1 LKIEGERE
9 KIMKINNLRK
19 TLRSINFRKLAKP
32 AVVKNMKLMKR
43 HACFCVFGLNRCIRS
58 NVFVREI
65 ITAKRK
71 LSIITAII
79 ALVMIGLALSV
90 TTFSAISTST
100 SLASAGTVFTSANL
114 GVYSDSACTQPLSSI
129 SWGTLTAGGTSTQT
143 IYIKNTGSGLSLSLS
158 MTTSSWSP
166 ASANGPITIT
176 WTQENTDLKPG
187 QSTAAP
193 LTLTVSPSISGITSF
208 SDQISITGT
217 N

>member
-1 LKIEGERE
+1 
-9 KIMKINNLRK
+9 MKINNLRK

-58 NVFVREI
+58 KVFVRGI

-71 LSIITAII
+71 LSIITALL
-79 ALVMIGLALSV
+79 ALVVIGLALSL
-90 TTFSAISTST
+90 TAFSVITTST
-100 SLASAGTVFTSANL
+100 SLASAGTVSTSANL

-129 SWGTLTAGGTSTQT
+129 TWGTLTPGGTSTQT
-143 IYIKNTGSGLSLSLS
+143 IYVKNTSSSLSLTLD
-158 MTTSSWSP
+158 MTTNSWSP

-176 WTQENTDLKPG
+176 WNQQSTDLQPG
-187 QSTAAP
+187 QSTAAT
-193 LTLTVSPSISGITSF
+193 LTLTVSPSISDITSF
-208 SDQISITGT
+208 SDQIDITGT